1 MKVVCLVQ
9 ARVGST
15 RLPGKILKEICG
27 KTILHHEIDRL
38 KKCKEIDE
46 IVIATTD
53 KEDDDKIV
61 NEAKK
66 LSVKYFRGS
75 ENDVLSRFYYSAK
88 ENNADIIVRVTS
100 DCPCIDFEIL
110 DKMLI
115 YFKDKYKEKQVDYL
129 SNTIKRTYPRG
140 YDIEIFTFSA
150 LEKSYINAEKEYE
163 REHVTPYIYDK
174 TNNFLKLSFE
184 NKDDYSNYRVTLDTI
199 EDFIVIKNIF
209 ENLYYKNPYFKLN
222 DVVQYLNNNLHIV
235 DINKH
240 IEQKKL
246 GE

>member
-15 RLPGKILKEICG
+15 RLPGKIFKEICG

-150 LEKSYINAEKEYE
+150 LEKSYINAKKEYE

-184 NKDDYSNYRVTLDTI
+184 NKEDYSEYRVTLDTI

>member
-27 KTILHHEIDRL
+27 KTILYHEIDRL

-150 LEKSYINAEKEYE
+150 LEKSYINAKKEYE

-184 NKDDYSNYRVTLDTI
+184 NKEDYSEYRVTLDTI

>member
-75 ENDVLSRFYYSAK
+75 ENDVLSRFYYAAK

-115 YFKDKYKEKQVDYL
+115 YFKDKYKEKQIDYL
-129 SNTIKRTYPRG
+129 SNTINRTYPRG

-150 LEKSYINAEKEYE
+150 LEKSYINAKKEYE

-184 NKDDYSNYRVTLDTI
+184 NKEDYSEYRVTLDTI

>member
-115 YFKDKYKEKQVDYL
+115 YFKEKYKEKQVDYL

-150 LEKSYINAEKEYE
+150 LEKSYINAKKEYE

-184 NKDDYSNYRVTLDTI
+184 NKEDYSEYRVTLDTI

>member
-75 ENDVLSRFYYSAK
+75 ENDVLSRFYYAAK

-115 YFKDKYKEKQVDYL
+115 YFKDKYKEKQIDYL
-129 SNTIKRTYPRG
+129 SNTINRTYPRG

-150 LEKSYINAEKEYE
+150 LEKSYINAKKEYE

-184 NKDDYSNYRVTLDTI
+184 NKDDYSEYRVTLDTI

>member
-174 TNNFLKLSFE
+174 TNNFLKLYFE
-184 NKDDYSNYRVTLDTI
+184 NKEDYSNYRVTLDTI

>member
-75 ENDVLSRFYYSAK
+75 ENDVLSRFYYAAK
-88 ENNADIIVRVTS
+88 ENNADIVVRVTS

-115 YFKDKYKEKQVDYL
+115 YFKEKYKEKQVDYL

-184 NKDDYSNYRVTLDTI
+184 NKDDYSEYRVTLDTI

>member
-53 KEDDDKIV
+53 KKDDDKIV

-115 YFKDKYKEKQVDYL
+115 YFKEKYKEKQVDYL

-150 LEKSYINAEKEYE
+150 LEKSYINAKKEYE

-174 TNNFLKLSFE
+174 TNNFLKLPFE
-184 NKDDYSNYRVTLDTI
+184 NKDDYSEYRVTLDTI

-222 DVVQYLNNNLHIV
+222 DVVQYLNDNLHIV

>member
-88 ENNADIIVRVTS
+88 ENNADIVVRVTS

-115 YFKDKYKEKQVDYL
+115 YFKEKYKEKQVDYL

-150 LEKSYINAEKEYE
+150 LEKSYINAKKEYE

-184 NKDDYSNYRVTLDTI
+184 NKDDYSEYRVTLDTI

-222 DVVQYLNNNLHIV
+222 DVVQYLNDNLHIV

>member
-75 ENDVLSRFYYSAK
+75 ENDVLSRFYYAAK

-115 YFKDKYKEKQVDYL
+115 YFKEKYKEKQVDYL

-184 NKDDYSNYRVTLDTI
+184 NKDDYSEYRVTLDTI

>member
-75 ENDVLSRFYYSAK
+75 ENDVLSRFYYAAK

-115 YFKDKYKEKQVDYL
+115 YFKEKYKEKQVDYL

-150 LEKSYINAEKEYE
+150 LEKSYINAKKEYE

-184 NKDDYSNYRVTLDTI
+184 NKEDYSEYRVTLDTI

>member
-1 MKVVCLVQ
+1 M
-9 ARVGST
+9 
-15 RLPGKILKEICG
+15 KEICG

-150 LEKSYINAEKEYE
+150 LEKSYINAKKEYE

-184 NKDDYSNYRVTLDTI
+184 NTEDYSKYRVTLDTI

>member
-53 KEDDDKIV
+53 KKDDDKIV

-115 YFKDKYKEKQVDYL
+115 YFKEKYKEKQVDYL

-150 LEKSYINAEKEYE
+150 LEKSYINAKKEYE

-184 NKDDYSNYRVTLDTI
+184 NKEDYSKYRVTLDTI

>member
-75 ENDVLSRFYYSAK
+75 ENDVLSRFYYAAK
-88 ENNADIIVRVTS
+88 ENNADIVVRVTS

-115 YFKDKYKEKQVDYL
+115 YFKEKYKEKQVDYL

-184 NKDDYSNYRVTLDTI
+184 NKEDYSEYRVTLDTI

>member
-75 ENDVLSRFYYSAK
+75 ENDVLSRFYYAAK

-184 NKDDYSNYRVTLDTI
+184 NKEDYSKYRVTLDTI

>member
-115 YFKDKYKEKQVDYL
+115 YFKEKYKEKQVDYL

-184 NKDDYSNYRVTLDTI
+184 NKDDYSEYRVTLDTI

>member
-75 ENDVLSRFYYSAK
+75 ENDVLSRFYYAAK
-88 ENNADIIVRVTS
+88 ENNADIVVRVTS

-115 YFKDKYKEKQVDYL
+115 YFKEKYKEKQVDYL

-184 NKDDYSNYRVTLDTI
+184 NKEDYSNYRVTLDTI

>member
-115 YFKDKYKEKQVDYL
+115 YFKDKYKEKQIDYL

-184 NKDDYSNYRVTLDTI
+184 NKDDYSEYRVTLDTI

>member
-115 YFKDKYKEKQVDYL
+115 YFKDKYKEKQIDYL
-129 SNTIKRTYPRG
+129 SNTINRTYPRG

>member
-115 YFKDKYKEKQVDYL
+115 YFKEKYKEKQVDYL

-174 TNNFLKLSFE
+174 TNNFLKLPFE
-184 NKDDYSNYRVTLDTI
+184 NKDDYSEYRVTLDTI

>member
-75 ENDVLSRFYYSAK
+75 ENDVLSRFYYAAK
-88 ENNADIIVRVTS
+88 ENNADIVVRVTS

-115 YFKDKYKEKQVDYL
+115 YFKDKYKEKQIDYL
-129 SNTIKRTYPRG
+129 SNTINRTYPRG

-150 LEKSYINAEKEYE
+150 LEKSYINAKKEYE

-184 NKDDYSNYRVTLDTI
+184 NTEDYSKYRVTLDTI

>member
-75 ENDVLSRFYYSAK
+75 ENDVLSRFYYAAK

-150 LEKSYINAEKEYE
+150 LEKSYINAKKEYE

-184 NKDDYSNYRVTLDTI
+184 NKEDYSEYRVTLDTI

>member
-75 ENDVLSRFYYSAK
+75 ENDVLSRFYYAAK

-150 LEKSYINAEKEYE
+150 LEKSYINAKKEYE

-184 NKDDYSNYRVTLDTI
+184 NKDDYSEYRVTLDTI

>member
-15 RLPGKILKEICG
+15 RLPGKVLKEICG
-27 KTILHHEIDRL
+27 KSVLHHEINRL
-38 KKCKEIDE
+38 KKCKEINE
-46 IVIATTD
+46 IVIATTNNA
-53 KEDDDKIV
+53 KDDEIV

-66 LSVKYFRGS
+66 LAVKYFRGS
-75 ENDVLSRFYYSAK
+75 ENDVLSRFYYAAK
-88 ENNADIIVRVTS
+88 ENNADIVVRVTS

-110 DKMLI
+110 DKMLL
-115 YFKDKYKEKQVDYL
+115 YFKEKQVDYL

-140 YDIEIFTFSA
+140 YDIEIFTFSS
-150 LEKSYINAEKEYE
+150 LEKSYINAKKEYE

-184 NKDDYSNYRVTLDTI
+184 NKEDYSKYRVTLDTI

-222 DVVQYLNNNLHIV
+222 DVVQYLNNNLHIA

>member
-115 YFKDKYKEKQVDYL
+115 YFKEKYKEKQVDYL

-174 TNNFLKLSFE
+174 TNNFLKLPFE
-184 NKDDYSNYRVTLDTI
+184 NKDDYSEYRVTLDTI

-222 DVVQYLNNNLHIV
+222 DVVQYLNDNLHIV

>member
-75 ENDVLSRFYYSAK
+75 ENDVLSRFYYAAK

-115 YFKDKYKEKQVDYL
+115 YFKDKYKEKQIDYL
-129 SNTIKRTYPRG
+129 SNTINRTYPRG

>member
-53 KEDDDKIV
+53 KKDDDKIV

-75 ENDVLSRFYYSAK
+75 ENDVLSRFYYAAK

-115 YFKDKYKEKQVDYL
+115 YFKDKYKEKQIDYL
-129 SNTIKRTYPRG
+129 SNTINRTYPRG

>member
-75 ENDVLSRFYYSAK
+75 ENDVLSRFYYAAK

-115 YFKDKYKEKQVDYL
+115 YFKEKYKEKQVDYL

-150 LEKSYINAEKEYE
+150 LEKSYINAKKEYE

-174 TNNFLKLSFE
+174 TNNFLKLPFE
-184 NKDDYSNYRVTLDTI
+184 NKEDYSEYRVTLDTI

>member
-75 ENDVLSRFYYSAK
+75 ENDVLSRFYYAAK
-88 ENNADIIVRVTS
+88 ENNADIVVRVTS

-115 YFKDKYKEKQVDYL
+115 YFKDKYKEKQIDYL
-129 SNTIKRTYPRG
+129 SNTINRTYPRG

-150 LEKSYINAEKEYE
+150 LEKSYINAKKEYE

-184 NKDDYSNYRVTLDTI
+184 NKDDYSEYRVTLDTI

>member
-1 MKVVCLVQ
+1 M
-9 ARVGST
+9 
-15 RLPGKILKEICG
+15 
-27 KTILHHEIDRL
+27 HHEIDRL

-75 ENDVLSRFYYSAK
+75 ENDVLSRFYYAAK
-88 ENNADIIVRVTS
+88 ENNADIVVRVTS

-110 DKMLI
+110 DKMLL
-115 YFKDKYKEKQVDYL
+115 YFKEKYKEKQVDYL

-150 LEKSYINAEKEYE
+150 LEKSYINAKKEYE

-184 NKDDYSNYRVTLDTI
+184 NTEDYSKYRVTLDTI
-199 EDFIVIKNIF
+199 EDYTVIKNIF

>member
-75 ENDVLSRFYYSAK
+75 ENDVLSRFYYAAK
-88 ENNADIIVRVTS
+88 ENNADIVVRVTS

-115 YFKDKYKEKQVDYL
+115 YFKEKYKEKQVDYL

-150 LEKSYINAEKEYE
+150 LEKSYINAKKEYE

-184 NKDDYSNYRVTLDTI
+184 NKEDYSEYRVTLDTI

>member
-115 YFKDKYKEKQVDYL
+115 YFKEKYKEKQVDYL

-150 LEKSYINAEKEYE
+150 LEKSYINAKKEYE

-174 TNNFLKLSFE
+174 TNNFLKLPFE
-184 NKDDYSNYRVTLDTI
+184 NKDDYSEYRVTLDTI

>member
-75 ENDVLSRFYYSAK
+75 ENDVLSRFYYAAK

-184 NKDDYSNYRVTLDTI
+184 NKEDYSNYRVTLDTI

>member
-150 LEKSYINAEKEYE
+150 LEKSYINAKKEYE

>member
-75 ENDVLSRFYYSAK
+75 ENDVLSRFYYAAK

-115 YFKDKYKEKQVDYL
+115 YFKDKYKEKQVEYL

-184 NKDDYSNYRVTLDTI
+184 NKDDYSEYRVTLDTI

>member
-75 ENDVLSRFYYSAK
+75 ENDVLSRFYYAAK

-115 YFKDKYKEKQVDYL
+115 YFKEKYKEKQVDYL

-150 LEKSYINAEKEYE
+150 LEKSYINAKKEYE

-184 NKDDYSNYRVTLDTI
+184 NKDDYSEYRVTLDTI

>member
-115 YFKDKYKEKQVDYL
+115 YFKEKYKEKQVDYL

-184 NKDDYSNYRVTLDTI
+184 NKEDYSEYRVTLDTI

-222 DVVQYLNNNLHIV
+222 DVVQYLNDNLHIV

>member
-184 NKDDYSNYRVTLDTI
+184 NKEDYSEYRVTLDTI

>member
-115 YFKDKYKEKQVDYL
+115 YFKDKYKEKQIDYL
-129 SNTIKRTYPRG
+129 SNTINRTYPRG

-184 NKDDYSNYRVTLDTI
+184 NKDDYSEYRVTLDTI